1 MQSLADNKQV
11 NLSSYDMFTY
21 SIGNEL
27 TRKYYER
34 RLRKFFDYV
43 GFEVESDLGQRCN
56 SFALR
61 AIIDAECALN
71 QIISFLQFQK
81 NRVTEGGNSRCNTKK
96 FCKGHQTF
104 LRYVRRGYTVE
115 ENYARSSPR

>member
-43 GFEVESDLGQRCN
+43 GFDVQSDLGQRCN

-81 NRVTEGGNSRCNTKK
+81 NRVQ
-96 FCKGHQTF
+96 KGEIAVQH
-104 LRYVRRGYTVE
+104 
-115 ENYARSSPR
+115 